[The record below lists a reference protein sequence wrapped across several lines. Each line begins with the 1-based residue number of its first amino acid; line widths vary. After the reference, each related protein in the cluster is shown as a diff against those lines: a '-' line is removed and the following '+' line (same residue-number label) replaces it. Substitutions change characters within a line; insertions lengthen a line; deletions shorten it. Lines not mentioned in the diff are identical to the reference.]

1 MFENKKFE
9 FAFAGQERKF
19 GPTKI
24 SRYTVLHKVLSRKF
38 TKLTFFLKL
47 TQQAIIFA
55 GDNVG
60 LVHVDL
66 GSQVLVASNLYTGLQ
81 VARH

>member
-24 SRYTVLHKVLSRKF
+24 SRYTVASQPCTQAARLSYMSGRVCVCVCGGGGGAIF
-38 TKLTFFLKL
+38 DFLSL
-47 TQQAIIFA
+47 
-55 GDNVG
+55 
-60 LVHVDL
+60 
-66 GSQVLVASNLYTGLQ
+66 
-81 VARH
+81 